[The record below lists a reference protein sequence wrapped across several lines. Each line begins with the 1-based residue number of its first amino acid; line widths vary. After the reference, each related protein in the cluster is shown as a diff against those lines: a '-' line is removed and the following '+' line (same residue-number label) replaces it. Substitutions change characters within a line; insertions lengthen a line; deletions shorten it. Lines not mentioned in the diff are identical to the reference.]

1 MKIGSE
7 AHKELF
13 CRTFLEG
20 HRRYEPAELP
30 WPALDGE
37 ALALLR
43 SLPFWTFA
51 LQAEEDAGPMITACA
66 AFEPDTLVREALE
79 LQAAE
84 ETRHAGIIRHLI
96 GLYELHAEEV
106 KVEIPADAVQ
116 AFIDFGFEECFDS
129 FGAFGLFQLAREHAL
144 VPDALFD
151 IFDHVMEEEAR
162 HIVFFINWFAHRQA
176 NRGPVARALRH
187 PKALWHYAKALRKLV
202 DLVRDDDTPEGEDF
216 LITGA
221 SAFVEELTPTLVLSR
236 CLAENERRLA
246 GFDRRLIVPRLGPA
260 LARAALSV
268 LEWMPA
274 RRPPTPRPER
284 RGGEP
289 TRDPVDAATV

>member
-20 HRRYEPAELP
+20 HRRYEPPELP

-37 ALALLR
+37 PLALLR

-66 AFEPDTLVREALE
+66 TFERDPLVREALE

-84 ETRHAGIIRHLI
+84 ETRHARIIHHLI
-96 GLYELHAEEV
+96 GLYGLHADEV
-106 KVEIPADAVQ
+106 RVEVPADAVE

-151 IFDHVMEEEAR
+151 IFDRVMEEEAR

-176 NRGPVARALRH
+176 SRGPVASALRH

-221 SAFVEELTPTLVLSR
+221 RAFVDDLTPTLVLSR

-260 LARAALSV
+260 LARIALSV
-268 LEWMPA
+268 LERLPT
-274 RRPPTPRPER
+274 RRPTAPRPAQPE
-284 RGGEP
+284 GEP
-289 TRDPVDAATV
+289 AGDRADAAPV